1 MLRAAIALALVG
13 AAVLIG
19 LKWPNTG
26 RESLRGDSAA
36 RGSSAAA
43 AAAVPA
49 APDRVPLTRE
59 DRDAALATAQRF
71 LQTAVQ
77 RKNLAESWTLAHPD
91 LRQGMTR
98 AQWLTG
104 NIPVVPYPV
113 GIARWKLDFSY
124 RDSIGIQ
131 VLVEPRKESGE
142 RAMAFAME
150 LRPAAGAPE
159 RWLVSSWVPMGGT
172 MAQRPPE
179 TGDRRR
185 LAAGGVAAARNPY
198 DGLIGVG
205 WMLAPMGVIV
215 GILLMLPVFLVGR
228 EWRAR
233 RRGERLHRE
242 DAERR
247 RRAPSAYG

>member
-13 AAVLIG
+13 AAVFTG
-19 LKWPNTG
+19 VKWPNTG
-26 RESLRGDSAA
+26 RESLRADPAA
-36 RGSSAAA
+36 RGSGADAAV
-43 AAAVPA
+43 AVPA
-49 APDRVPLTRE
+49 APERVPLTQENRN
-59 DRDAALATAQRF
+59 AALATAQRF

-77 RKNLAESWTLAHPD
+77 RKNLAESWALSHPD

-98 AQWLTG
+98 AQWLSG
-104 NIPVVPYPV
+104 DIPVVPYPV

-131 VLVEPRKESGE
+131 VLVEPRKDSGG

-150 LRPAAGAPE
+150 LRTAPGAGD

-172 MAQRPPE
+172 IAQRPPE
-179 TGDRRR
+179 RGDGRR
-185 LAAGGVAAARNPY
+185 LAAGRVDAVRNPY

-205 WMLAPMGVIV
+205 WLLAPIGVII

-233 RRGERLHRE
+233 QRGERRHRE

-247 RRAPSAYG
+247 RRARSASG